1 MINFR
6 RKIIMTKNCANCVFA
21 RNNTK
26 GGLTC
31 GLNNK
36 SVHADHKCSKF
47 EEKPN
52 EKQDEEVLPP

>member
-1 MINFR
+1 
-6 RKIIMTKNCANCVFA
+6 MTKNCANCVFA